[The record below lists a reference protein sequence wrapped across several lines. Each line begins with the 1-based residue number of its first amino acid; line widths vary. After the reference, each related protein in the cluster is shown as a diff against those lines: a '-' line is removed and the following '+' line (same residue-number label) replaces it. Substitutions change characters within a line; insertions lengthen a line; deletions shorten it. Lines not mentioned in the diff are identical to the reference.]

1 MPNKMGNYDKK
12 DKSRQE
18 CQTRTPI
25 ACANLRDKEAR
36 QGSETRWAKKNEVE
50 MK

>member
-18 CQTRTPI
+18 CQTRTQI

-36 QGSETRWAKKNEVE
+36 QDGRKK
-50 MK
+50 MKWK